1 MKILFPISY
10 FLIHISF
17 ICAVINLFIDIGM
30 GYDIRFGIRSFQF
43 LFNNPGPYAALMF
56 VCYGILVICSNE
68 KDKYIIDMLC
78 GEYNPSDFIK
88 SILYKMATGG
98 VQGVSVSF
106 GGYVNNVNVSN
117 QIQSNTQNDDIGSI
131 AEENIESEFD
141 EFF

>member
-1 MKILFPISY
+1 ME
-10 FLIHISF
+10 
-17 ICAVINLFIDIGM
+17 VM
-30 GYDIRFGIRSFQF
+30 EIRFK
-43 LFNNPGPYAALMF
+43 LNPA
-56 VCYGILVICSNE
+56 NE